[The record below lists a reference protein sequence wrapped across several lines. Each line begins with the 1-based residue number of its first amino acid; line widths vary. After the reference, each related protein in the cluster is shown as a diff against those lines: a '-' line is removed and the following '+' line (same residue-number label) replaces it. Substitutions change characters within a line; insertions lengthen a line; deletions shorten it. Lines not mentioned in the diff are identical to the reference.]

1 MRNHPTVHTFLS
13 NMLCEKRETRNEK
26 CARLRS
32 PEPRPALKPETR
44 NKKWKRGGLGIS
56 ERLWET
62 RSRKREMRNEKRA
75 ICSPGFCLRL
85 KRETRN
91 VKSEASQILA
101 RGRNRKSETRNVK
114 SAPRILGPPNWN
126 PQRGACFLRR
136 LCFLPRV
143 FWDLLGGIRNVFW
156 KCAV

>member
-1 MRNHPTVHTFLS
+1 
-13 NMLCEKRETRNEK
+13 MLCEKRETRNEK

-44 NKKWKRGGLGIS
+44 NEKRKRGGLGIS

-75 ICSPGFCLRL
+75 ICSPGFCPRL

-91 VKSEASQILA
+91 VKSEASQILGS
-101 RGRNRKSETRNVK
+101 GRKGNFVS
-114 SAPRILGPPNWN
+114 
-126 PQRGACFLRR
+126 RGARRTCARVLLPGTGPMVGGAGAAQGRALRSLVVR
-136 LCFLPRV
+136 FPLMCTPKVSWLMYPQGSV
-143 FWDLLGGIRNVFW
+143 CYVKGS
-156 KCAV
+156 